1 MKPQEFTGEDTRIN
15 IPSALICII
24 TGEGVEGVTML
35 EEAVYA
41 EELVEKFKTVKR

>member
-24 TGEGVEGVTML
+24 TDEGVTML
-35 EEAVYA
+35 EEAVYT